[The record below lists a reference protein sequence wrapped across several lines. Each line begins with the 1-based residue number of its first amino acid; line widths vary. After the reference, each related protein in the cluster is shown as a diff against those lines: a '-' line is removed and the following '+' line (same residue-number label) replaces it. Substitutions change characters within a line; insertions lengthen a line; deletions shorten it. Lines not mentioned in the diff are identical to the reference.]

1 MQMPQGERLSKN
13 PLFLYAE
20 GSGTAGVPQLF
31 GGSPQSTA
39 GITLPALTASG
50 ERRMARERR
59 PRRSPK
65 AFGIQ
70 REFIFHTTHFLSA
83 AHSRID
89 AGGCLVEI
97 LPFSAMNGPMRDLT
111 DVFWIKAKGVL
122 FLLLGLL
129 SGGLLLAHLPSLR
142 IAALLLITIWAFCRA
157 YYFAFYVIEKYVDP
171 SFRFSGLG
179 SAVKYLLR
187 KNLKIT

>member
-1 MQMPQGERLSKN
+1 
-13 PLFLYAE
+13 
-20 GSGTAGVPQLF
+20 
-31 GGSPQSTA
+31 
-39 GITLPALTASG
+39 
-50 ERRMARERR
+50 
-59 PRRSPK
+59 
-65 AFGIQ
+65 
-70 REFIFHTTHFLSA
+70 
-83 AHSRID
+83 
-89 AGGCLVEI
+89 
-97 LPFSAMNGPMRDLT
+97 MRDLT

-179 SAVKYLLR
+179 SAVKYLMR
-187 KNLKIT
+187 KNLKPT